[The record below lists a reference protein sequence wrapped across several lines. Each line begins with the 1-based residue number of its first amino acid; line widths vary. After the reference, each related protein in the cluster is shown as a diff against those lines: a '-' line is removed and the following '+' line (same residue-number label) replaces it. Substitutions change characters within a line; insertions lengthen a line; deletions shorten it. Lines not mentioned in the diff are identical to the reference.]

1 MWGEAK
7 TAVNRRVSTI
17 NFLLP
22 HMTSTL
28 LNTISVRNITL
39 IAGINYGKK

>member
-7 TAVNRRVSTI
+7 TAVKRRVSTV
-17 NFLLP
+17 NFILP
-22 HMTSTL
+22 HMTSIL

-39 IAGINYGKK
+39 ITGINYGKK